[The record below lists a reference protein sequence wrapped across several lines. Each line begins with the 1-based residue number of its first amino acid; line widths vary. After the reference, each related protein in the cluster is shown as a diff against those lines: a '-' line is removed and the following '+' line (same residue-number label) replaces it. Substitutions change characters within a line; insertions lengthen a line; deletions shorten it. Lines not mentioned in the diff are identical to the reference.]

1 MKKRIYGLESE
12 YGIIFTT
19 DGKKTLPVEKAVR
32 YLFEKLDTM
41 EGFLNVFFD
50 NGAKFYLDTGYHPE
64 YATPECAS
72 LKDVIRFDKAGERI
86 IEDLLHFAE
95 RRAAKEGLAGNLSI
109 FKNNTDFVGNSYGC
123 HENYLVDRAVDFNYL
138 AERLIPFLVT
148 RQIFTGAGKVF
159 KTRWG
164 TDYFISQRAEHVCQK
179 ISGATTNDR
188 SIINTRDEPH
198 ADREKY
204 RRLHVIVGDSSM
216 SEYTTYLKFGT
227 TALVLEV
234 IEEGGINKGF
244 ALRNPVKAIK
254 DISHDTTLT
263 RRVDLEDGRKM
274 SALEIQQAYYEL
286 SVRYFES
293 RGAGPI
299 AADMLQRWGAV
310 LEALA
315 TDPMQLDRQVDWVIK
330 KRLIETYQEYHDI
343 SWNNDRLLMLDLQYH
358 NIRRDKGLYYLL
370 ERNGLVDRILNDEEI
385 EEARS
390 TPPADTRARLRGEFI
405 RLAREKRLQYD
416 IDWSY
421 IRLNNFLNI
430 KIVLDDPFETENA
443 EFTELMERIRRSSAR
458 DLHLKFDD
466 QSIFAHLPR
475 GLSNFFYR

>member
-1 MKKRIYGLESE
+1 
-12 YGIIFTT
+12 
-19 DGKKTLPVEKAVR
+19 
-32 YLFEKLDTM
+32 
-41 EGFLNVFFD
+41 
-50 NGAKFYLDTGYHPE
+50 
-64 YATPECAS
+64 
-72 LKDVIRFDKAGERI
+72 
-86 IEDLLHFAE
+86 
-95 RRAAKEGLAGNLSI
+95 
-109 FKNNTDFVGNSYGC
+109 
-123 HENYLVDRAVDFNYL
+123 
-138 AERLIPFLVT
+138 
-148 RQIFTGAGKVF
+148 
-159 KTRWG
+159 
-164 TDYFISQRAEHVCQK
+164 
-179 ISGATTNDR
+179 
-188 SIINTRDEPH
+188 
-198 ADREKY
+198 
-204 RRLHVIVGDSSM
+204 
-216 SEYTTYLKFGT
+216 
-227 TALVLEV
+227 
-234 IEEGGINKGF
+234 
-244 ALRNPVKAIK
+244 
-254 DISHDTTLT
+254 
-263 RRVDLEDGRKM
+263 M

-286 SVRYFES
+286 SVRHFES
-293 RGAGPI
+293 RGMGPL

-315 TDPMQLDRQVDWVIK
+315 TDPMQLDRQIDWVIK
-330 KRLIETYQEYHDI
+330 KRLIETYQEYHDL

-443 EFTELMERIRRSSAR
+443 EFTELMERIKRSSAR